1 MMFDMWNVIV
11 CWAFVRELSCANWRM
26 DVMLIKYT
34 YQTKARHTHTQRN
47 DNAQKHAKYST
58 ATYISITCA
67 YLLIKYCTPNDK
79 MLFKVATVVHID
91 GSKKSF
97 TPSHTHTH
105 ISLRHFQRYLFTFL
119 VRWCVRCSD
128 TKCRHTFRLVVT
140 TPSIWFRAF
149 CTSLICSVEVWM
161 KMFVYSLCIWKGI
174 C

>member
-1 MMFDMWNVIV
+1 
-11 CWAFVRELSCANWRM
+11 
-26 DVMLIKYT
+26 MLIKYT

-97 TPSHTHTH
+97 TPSHTHT
-105 ISLRHFQRYLFTFL
+105 SLYDIFRGTFSPFWCDGVCVALTQNVDTRLDSSLQPHPFGFGHFAPRLF
-119 VRWCVRCSD
+119 
-128 TKCRHTFRLVVT
+128 
-140 TPSIWFRAF
+140 AQ
-149 CTSLICSVEVWM
+149 
-161 KMFVYSLCIWKGI
+161 
-174 C
+174 